1 MSYLRILAVA
11 AIGLVLTA
19 GTIAQSPLDR
29 EQALA
34 AGQPQVGPGFKLPG
48 SATSSTNAGKYP
60 RLVGRANQVDIVS
73 NPNQVAEHWTMS
85 VNPVSIS
92 GPVNLGN
99 TTAKT
104 DYANASIAKA
114 SDGTLYSAWIVQNSR
129 IALRRKLPG
138 GNWEPSRTVYRT
150 SAFMSQ
156 IDMTV
161 ASGGQLFVTWNQDFA
176 YRYAR
181 SLDAGATW
189 TAPRAV
195 SSKTPYRVLRMA
207 SGPNGSVVGAFGSGN
222 GHVYAVVW
230 NGSAFTT
237 FDLTP
242 VKSSSD
248 FFAEPGAAIAP
259 NGKIYIAWRSAS
271 GGIYYTERQPDGSWP
286 ISRLARGNAY
296 GTVGIA
302 TDGGSNLHIF
312 WSSNISGDWDLWYA
326 FKPAGGDWQGPI
338 RAPINA
344 SILANP
350 SGAATLGDR
359 AYGHAVVEQFDGS
372 GSVLRYQQ
380 FSGDINLLGATPVL
394 DGGATSTRNNRVTVG
409 FANVVGGPDS
419 LRYHWDAPPTDADA
433 WVPFANPLT
442 IDGPAGVSPEA
453 CASHLLYTQVRRGAT
468 VAQAPGQDGEIF
480 DTGVQAQALAL
491 NPNLAMLPGPA
502 NAAPAAPGT
511 AGASDGDSRYT
522 RDPRFYLSINGLADC
537 SQLKEFTVAGVT
549 PSAVP
554 IGAPGIYNGYF
565 ALPGGTSAGP
575 RTIDVQASDQLGN
588 TWAWSFSMIY
598 DPPTGSGLPVLKSGG
613 KLQADNI
620 NSVLRTLTFQSI
632 SVNDNLY
639 GQSGENLSAGK
650 QFWGVAIA
658 NTTSPTVTVDDPS
671 LKWAPIRVAAPNS
684 SFSVQWSLFSGLGY
698 TSDLANKPG
707 DDYVFVRFL
716 DGAGNPSAGSLKLQV
731 TLEPGDALPSQ
742 RLPVQAR

>member
-11 AIGLVLTA
+11 AIGLVLAA
-19 GTIAQSPLDR
+19 GTIAQSPLDH

-34 AGQPQVGPGFKLPG
+34 ATQPRVGPGFKLPG
-48 SATSSTNAGKYP
+48 SSVGSTNAGKYP

-73 NPNQVAEHWTMS
+73 NPNEVAAHWSVT
-85 VNPVSIS
+85 VNPATVSN
-92 GPVNLGN
+92 PTTLGT

-114 SDGTLYSAWIVQNSR
+114 SDGTLYAVWIVQNSR
-129 IALRRKLPG
+129 ISLRRKLPG
-138 GNWEPSRTVYRT
+138 GNWESARTVYRT

-156 IDMTV
+156 IDITV
-161 ASGGQLFVTWNQDFA
+161 ASGGQIFVTWNQDFA
-176 YRYAR
+176 YRYTR

-189 TAPRAV
+189 TPVRAV
-195 SSKTPYRVLRMA
+195 SSRTPYRVLRMSA
-207 SGPNGSVVGAFGSGN
+207 GPNGSVVGAFGSGN
-222 GHVYAVVW
+222 GHVYAAVW

-237 FDLTP
+237 VDLTP
-242 VKSSSD
+242 RKSSTD

-259 NGKIYIAWRSAS
+259 NGKVYVAWRSAS
-271 GGIYYTERQPDGSWP
+271 GGIYYSERQPDGSWP

-302 TDGGSNLHIF
+302 TDGASNLHIF
-312 WSSNISGDWDLWYA
+312 WSSNISGDWDMWYA
-326 FKPAGGDWQGPI
+326 FKPVDGDWQGPV
-338 RAPINA
+338 RAPVNA

-350 SGAATLGDR
+350 SGAATVGDR

-380 FSGDINLLGATPVL
+380 FSGDLNLLGATPLL
-394 DGGATSTRNNRVTVG
+394 DGGAASTRNNRVTLS
-409 FANVVGGPDS
+409 FANVVGSPDS
-419 LRYHWDAPPTDADA
+419 LRYHWDAPPTDADP

-442 IDGPAGVSPEA
+442 IDGPPGVNPEA
-453 CASHLLYTQVRRGAT
+453 CASRALYTQVRRGST
-468 VAQAPGQDGEIF
+468 VDQTPDQDAEIF

-502 NAAPAAPGT
+502 NAAPTTPAS
-511 AGASDGDSRYT
+511 AGGSDGDPRYT

-537 SQLKEFTVAGVT
+537 SQLKDFTVAGVT

-565 ALPGGTSAGP
+565 DLPGGTSAGP
-575 RTIDVQASDQLGN
+575 RTIDVQTSDQLGN
-588 TWAWSFSMIY
+588 TRAWSFSMIY
-598 DPPTGSGLPVLKSGG
+598 DPPTGAGLPVLKSGG
-613 KLQADNI
+613 KLQADNT
-620 NSVLRTLTFQSI
+620 NSVLRTLSFQNI

-639 GQSGENLSAGK
+639 GQAGENLSAGK
-650 QFWGVAIA
+650 QFWGVQIA
-658 NTTSPTVTVDDPS
+658 NTTSPTATVDDPG
-671 LKWAPIRVAAPNS
+671 LQWAPVRVATPNS
-684 SFSVQWSLFSGLGY
+684 SFSVRWSLFSGLGY

-707 DDYVFVRFL
+707 DYYILVRFL
-716 DGAGNPSAGSLKLQV
+716 DGAGNPSTGSLKLKV
-731 TLEPGDALPSQ
+731 TLEPGYALPSQ
-742 RLPVQAR
+742 RLPLQAR